1 VRVFLAGA
9 SGVIGSALVP
19 KLVAAG
25 HEVTGMTRSE
35 ERAGAVRE
43 AGAAAVVRDVF
54 DEQGLREDMGR
65 AAPEVV
71 LHEVTALPE
80 AMDFEDPASF
90 EPTNRIRREGTR
102 ILVDAAREAG
112 ARRLIAQSIAFYYE
126 PSGGWIK
133 DEDAPTWTDPP
144 GPYRDAT
151 DALRSLEATVTGAPD
166 LEGLVLRYGQLYG
179 PGTSYAADGSI
190 AELVRKRRFPI
201 VGGGHGTFSF
211 VHLSDAADATVAA
224 LDRGGPGIYNV
235 VDDEPAPVHDWLPA
249 YAQELG
255 AKRPLKVPK
264 WLARLLAGPTS
275 VAFATTM
282 RGASNA
288 KAGRE
293 LGWTPAHPSWRGSL
307 VRGL

>member
-1 VRVFLAGA
+1 MRLLLAGA

-71 LHEVTALPE
+71 LHELTALPK
-80 AMDFEDPASF
+80 AMDFKDRVGF

-133 DEDAPTWTDPP
+133 DEDAPT
-144 GPYRDAT
+144 
-151 DALRSLEATVTGAPD
+151 
-166 LEGLVLRYGQLYG
+166 
-179 PGTSYAADGSI
+179 
-190 AELVRKRRFPI
+190 
-201 VGGGHGTFSF
+201 
-211 VHLSDAADATVAA
+211 
-224 LDRGGPGIYNV
+224 
-235 VDDEPAPVHDWLPA
+235 
-249 YAQELG
+249 
-255 AKRPLKVPK
+255 
-264 WLARLLAGPTS
+264 
-275 VAFATTM
+275 
-282 RGASNA
+282 
-288 KAGRE
+288 
-293 LGWTPAHPSWRGSL
+293 
-307 VRGL
+307 